1 MLENTMD
8 QFEEAGVTAVRQDEA
23 NLELGQV
30 QGSGDYDRLIA
41 QREELERRARQER
54 EELEAKIQ
62 EARTRHL
69 EGVVKEI
76 QAKIAQ
82 FGLCPAMCFLNSIS
96 AASARS
102 PRLRRNTAI
111 RRLAQHGQVEARPRH
126 GLGTRIASSLRFD
139 GIAAPA
145 MPGTKPGDCL
155 LVFSIDVPFGKV
167 F

>member
-8 QFEEAGVTAVRQDEA
+8 QSEEAGATAVLQDEA
-23 NLELGQV
+23 NLVLGQV

-82 FGLCPAMCFLNSIS
+82 FGLMPSDVFPGFNFSRKRKES
-96 AASARS
+96 
-102 PRLRRNTAI
+102 T
-111 RRLAQHGQVEARPRH
+111 
-126 GLGTRIASSLRFD
+126 
-139 GIAAPA
+139 AAPKYRDPA
-145 MPGTKPGDCL
+145 SGATWTGRGKAPAWIGDKDREQ
-155 LVFSIDVPFGKV
+155 FAI
-167 F
+167 

>member
-1 MLENTMD
+1 MFENTID
-8 QFEEAGVTAVRQDEA
+8 QFEEAGATAVLQDEA

-30 QGSGDYDRLIA
+30 HGSGDYDRLIA

-82 FGLCPAMCFLNSIS
+82 FGLMPSDVFPEFNFSRKRKESTSQPKYRDPATG
-96 AASARS
+96 ATWTGR
-102 PRLRRNTAI
+102 
-111 RRLAQHGQVEARPRH
+111 
-126 GLGTRIASSLRFD
+126 
-139 GIAAPA
+139 
-145 MPGTKPGDCL
+145 
-155 LVFSIDVPFGKV
+155 GKV
-167 F
+167 PAWIGDKDREQFAI